1 MLSPGSQEQARSRS
15 RPPSKSRS
23 RVAIAWLAVAA
34 VITVATLAG
43 RHARAG
49 GSGKE
54 AADDRAALAASI
66 DLVRSIVPPEA
77 YDAMLEQMYQQMS
90 ASMQQ
95 AGAGAGIPADKQKDL
110 RAAVKECLPYDDLL
124 SWTAGVYSKHFTR
137 KEIDDVA
144 GFYRTPTGKKMAR
157 LMPTLTGE
165 VGGKLGPLLMTRLP
179 DALKRHGLQ

>member
-1 MLSPGSQEQARSRS
+1 MLNPRRKARSRS
-15 RPPSKSRS
+15 QSPGTTAL
-23 RVAIAWLAVAA
+23 VGFALAALA
-34 VITVATLAG
+34 TVATLAG
-43 RHARAG
+43 AAVVTAAVPAG
-49 GSGKE
+49 TGKE
-54 AADDRAALAASI
+54 AGEDKGAMAASV

-95 AGAGAGIPADKQKDL
+95 AGGGAGVPAAKQKDL

-165 VGGKLGPLLMTRLP
+165 VGAKLGPLLMTRLP
-179 DALKRHGLQ
+179 GALKRHGLQ